1 MTAHVLESMNEV
13 ITNNYDSDHKAIDIV
28 ASDKK
33 ETNII
38 ALDGG
43 KVNKVVNH
51 VKGTNHQSQGLATY
65 GNYVKVKQD
74 NGKTALYAHMKY
86 GSVKVKEGE
95 YIEKGTVIGTIG
107 ETGNAYGKHLHLE
120 IQNEN
125 NVKENPIVY
134 LNNTSTTKN
143 TNVQKENKTIE
154 NHTNPTTTNNSTT
167 QNSQISNDY
176 TSYQSEYLKASNY
189 HHGSIVD
196 ALKTINVDSSYN
208 YRKKLAHKNGINNYR
223 GSYSQNVKMLSLLKE
238 GKLKKV

>member
-43 KVNKVVNH
+43 RVNKVVNH

-95 YIEKGTVIGTIG
+95 YIEKGTVIGSMG

-154 NHTNPTTTNNSTT
+154 NHTNPTTSYNNSAKIT
-167 QNSQISNDY
+167 Q
-176 TSYQSEYLKASNY
+176 EYLSAKNY
-189 HHGSIVD
+189 KHGSIVD
-196 ALKTINVDSSYN
+196 ALKSIGINSSYS
-208 YRKKLAHKNGINNYR
+208 YRKKLAQKNNILNYH
-223 GSYSQNVKMLSLLKE
+223 GSYSQNVYMLNLLKE
-238 GKLKKV
+238 GKLKKA